1 MGKFLPIFP
10 YLTEKTN
17 EKGNQYGKKYGKV
30 LPTE

>member
-10 YLTEKTN
+10 DLTEKTN